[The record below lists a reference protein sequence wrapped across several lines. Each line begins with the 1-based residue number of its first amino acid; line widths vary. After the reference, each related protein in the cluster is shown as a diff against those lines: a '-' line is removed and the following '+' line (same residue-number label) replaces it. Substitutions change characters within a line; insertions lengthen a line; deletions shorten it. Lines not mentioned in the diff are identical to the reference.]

1 MSDLSI
7 NERIQQLE
15 NEVKILKEKSKEPK
29 EPKEPKT
36 QKALKEP
43 KEKKERKPREKS
55 AYNIYMSE
63 FIAKEKAR
71 LGSDFNHKEAFSN
84 CAKKWRESKE
94 SN

>member
-29 EPKEPKT
+29 T
-36 QKALKEP
+36 LKETKETKAP
-43 KEKKERKPREKS
+43 KEKKEKKPREKS

-63 FIAKEKAR
+63 FIAKEKER
-71 LGSDFNHKEAFSN
+71 LGSEFNHKEAFSN